1 MEKSEQYFKIRVTQ
15 FFNTDVTSEIA
26 FGCENYGIPPQEILK
41 RMGQVIRE
49 LKIENLMDRNL
60 FMLSGGEKQK
70 VACASVAAM
79 QPEIIILD
87 EPSSNLDIATIE
99 ELKQAIKRWKEM
111 GKTILIAEH
120 RIYYLVQIVDR
131 VVYMKN
137 GCVSEDFQLKNFADT
152 QISNYTIWDYA
163 L

>member
-1 MEKSEQYFKIRVTQ
+1 MGQLKIDGIDVTNQSIYDFNGKVGTVFQNPRSQ

-70 VACASVAAM
+70 
-79 QPEIIILD
+79 
-87 EPSSNLDIATIE
+87 IA
-99 ELKQAIKRWKEM
+99 LAR
-111 GKTILIAEH
+111 A
-120 RIYYLVQIVDR
+120 
-131 VVYMKN
+131 
-137 GCVSEDFQLKNFADT
+137 F
-152 QISNYTIWDYA
+152 
-163 L
+163 